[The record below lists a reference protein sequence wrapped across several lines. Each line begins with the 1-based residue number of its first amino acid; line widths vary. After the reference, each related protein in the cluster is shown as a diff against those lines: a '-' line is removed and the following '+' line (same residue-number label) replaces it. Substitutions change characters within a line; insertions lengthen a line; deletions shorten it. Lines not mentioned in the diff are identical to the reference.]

1 MACLVAEPQCGFAL
15 VEGNMMRH
23 KLKIHVSSTDTSR
36 EERVVGVDELRLP
49 RRLAR
54 RIFGGE
60 HRVAVL
66 LPGVTVDEVTIVEH
80 DDLADVAEAVGV
92 MGGGSK

>member
-1 MACLVAEPQCGFAL
+1 
-15 VEGNMMRH
+15 MRH
-23 KLKIHVSSTDTSR
+23 KLRVR
-36 EERVVGVDELRLP
+36 VNAVGGEAGRVVGVNSMSLP
-49 RRLAR
+49 RRLYK

-60 HRVAVL
+60 RRVAVL

-80 DDLADVAEAVGV
+80 DDLADVAEAAGV

>member
-1 MACLVAEPQCGFAL
+1 
-15 VEGNMMRH
+15 MRH
-23 KLKIHVSSTDTSR
+23 KLKVR
-36 EERVVGVDELRLP
+36 VNAGGGEAGRVVGVNSMSLP
-49 RRLAR
+49 RRLYK

-60 HRVAVL
+60 RRVAVL

-80 DDLADVAEAVGV
+80 DDLTDVANAAGV

>member
-1 MACLVAEPQCGFAL
+1 
-15 VEGNMMRH
+15 MRH
-23 KLKIHVSSTDTSR
+23 ELKVRVNAGGR
-36 EERVVGVDELRLP
+36 EYGRVVGVNSMSLP
-49 RRLAR
+49 RRLYK

-60 HRVAVL
+60 RRVAVL